1 MNYNMW
7 IELSNED
14 LEMIL
19 ANLDES
25 EKECLPVA
33 YSIMQKIVGVINRKP
48 GEAELVDTFKS
59 IAANLS
65 SIQEMKKQK

>member
-1 MNYNMW
+1 MW
-7 IELSNED
+7 VELSNED

-25 EKECLPVA
+25 EKEYLPIA
-33 YSIMQKIVGVINRKP
+33 YNIMQKIVGVINRKP
-48 GEAELVDTFKS
+48 GEEELVDTFKS

-65 SIQEMKKQK
+65 SIQKMNEQK